1 MLLKNHKVLVV
12 YIALTLGVIA
22 FGLACVIT
30 YYTGP
35 TALNKALL
43 KWDVY
48 VLSVWGTLS
57 AYGAG
62 YALLNDNH

>member
-1 MLLKNHKVLVV
+1 MLNDHKVLVM

-35 TALNKALL
+35 TALHTALL
-43 KWDVY
+43 QWDVY

-57 AYGAG
+57 AYGVV
-62 YALLNDNH
+62 YALLNDNR